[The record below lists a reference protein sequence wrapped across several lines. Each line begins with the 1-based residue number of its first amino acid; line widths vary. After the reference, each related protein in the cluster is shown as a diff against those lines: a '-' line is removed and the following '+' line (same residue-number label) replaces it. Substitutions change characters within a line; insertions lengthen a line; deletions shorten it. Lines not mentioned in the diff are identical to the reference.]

1 MPMKAIN
8 QLVGV
13 SDNTVQGKNKLIH
26 EHDFVRASS
35 VPGANKS
42 LVKCI
47 TCGIYYGELS
57 GRA

>member
-1 MPMKAIN
+1 MKAIN
-8 QLVGV
+8 KIVRV
-13 SDNTVQGKNKLIH
+13 YDNTIQGKNKLIR